1 MFQAFRSLLSTFRQL
16 AEESSEQTTSS
27 QELAESAEFTSL
39 EEPPEIE
46 PLESEPLASEPLEKI
61 EEIPLV
67 AQPVPTAAAL
77 SNPAP
82 AVRNSKFDNLKQVL
96 NVLRAYVV
104 TFGQPG
110 SEAELRAVVGAVV
123 ANVAT
128 VTVENQ
134 DLEKFMT
141 EAIAA
146 FKSLGIDASLI
157 DVTAQHLAEQVAV
170 WLKEQ
175 ETMASNVLSAYLQQ
189 FAPDDA
195 DWRPENVIALTQTI
209 IATLNDGSLSKSG
222 GRALVNQVVEAF
234 NLDEALSRWVAPEWV
249 ALAQQVASY
258 IEKGS
263 LQQEIQSITWA
274 YLQQFEA
281 ILSPQLIEQIIR
293 QGPINVSP
301 AELLSRDLTDFSQML
316 CYKFQLLEA
325 DPVVT
330 KSHEAIAADV
340 HRAVA
345 NLKARQKPVLDVTTG
360 HQEDLS
366 VYSVF
371 VSPNKPDVG

>member
-1 MFQAFRSLLSTFRQL
+1 M
-16 AEESSEQTTSS
+16 
-27 QELAESAEFTSL
+27 
-39 EEPPEIE
+39 
-46 PLESEPLASEPLEKI
+46 
-61 EEIPLV
+61 V
-67 AQPVPTAAAL
+67 AQPAPTAAAL
-77 SNPAP
+77 SSPTP

-123 ANVAT
+123 ANMAT
-128 VTVENQ
+128 VTVESK
-134 DLEKFMT
+134 DLEKFT
-141 EAIAA
+141 SEAIAA
-146 FKSLGIDASLI
+146 FQSLGIEAALI
-157 DVTAQHLAEQVAV
+157 DVKAQHLAEQVAL
-170 WLKEQ
+170 WLKER

-222 GRALVNQVVEAF
+222 GRALVNQVVETF
-234 NLDEALSRWVAPEWV
+234 DLDEALSRWVAPKWV

-258 IEKGS
+258 AEKDS
-263 LQQEIQSITWA
+263 LQQELQSIAWA

-301 AELLSRDLTDFSQML
+301 AELLSGDLTDFSQML

-345 NLKARQKPVLDVTTG
+345 NLRARRKPALDVTTG
-360 HQEDLS
+360 NQEDLS

-371 VSPNKPDVG
+371 VSPNKPDAG